1 MNKEKVLEKLE
12 DLDFSQD
19 DMLKDL
25 DRTIE
30 HFKKLEIEQKAK
42 EIAEELQDLAKEQD
56 ELKEKNF
63 DDVEKYGIVDLSG
76 KIINEFET
84 TPMKGLIEKP
94 EPQNA
99 PSNLAV
105 LGRYILPPE
114 VFNLL
119 ENTNPGVGN
128 EIQLTDAL
136 SELLVKDGLNAVM
149 TDADV
154 FDCGNKL
161 GYLSANLCLGIRDPK
176 SRAKINAFMNK
187 LSDDDF

>member
-1 MNKEKVLEKLE
+1 M
-12 DLDFSQD
+12 
-19 DMLKDL
+19 
-25 DRTIE
+25 
-30 HFKKLEIEQKAK
+30 
-42 EIAEELQDLAKEQD
+42 
-56 ELKEKNF
+56 
-63 DDVEKYGIVDLSG
+63 DLSG

-176 SRAKINAFMNK
+176 SRAKIYALMNK
-187 LSDDDF
+187 LYDDGF